1 MAAYVKKNSSVEEQ
15 RAFQDKPRSTKQVGW
30 LRDIPEPYIHV
41 LDDSPE
47 SLERRLTEKE
57 EYKKDE
63 GELRMFQLLSE
74 GIEDLYIGMIETL
87 VRNTPDLREG
97 LAVRT
102 SSGDFYLVDSDPH
115 APTPTDPTS
124 ENICLDIHN
133 NIQFP
138 PKLCLW
144 AIGQKLKST
153 GEHFTPGQFAEFCHR
168 ELSEYVKSRAEVDDS
183 FLQTSCD

>member
-115 APTPTDPTS
+115 APTPTDPLQRIFVWTS
-124 ENICLDIHN
+124 TTTSSFHQSCVFGPLVRSWNLQENILLQDSLLS
-133 NIQFP
+133 F
-138 PKLCLW
+138 
-144 AIGQKLKST
+144 AIVS
-153 GEHFTPGQFAEFCHR
+153 
-168 ELSEYVKSRAEVDDS
+168 
-183 FLQTSCD
+183 